1 MKGEPLMKVRRSAY
15 ILRAMG
21 CLVFGVCVSSLAVAQ
36 DAKPFDGKDTMQ
48 QLLAEVR
55 MLRQALEAVQRI
67 NMDTYRSQ
75 LLVDRVR
82 ASREEIRRLN
92 ASLNDAREMLRRT
105 QQTIPNFTEQVKMQE
120 TQLQLEVDQSK
131 RATWEFEL
139 KRSKEALEN
148 YKSQIEPMKER
159 EQQMQADLNKEKA
172 QLEELEG
179 RLEMLERSIENDR
192 QKLDKDAP
200 KPKTP

>member
-1 MKGEPLMKVRRSAY
+1 MTLRR
-15 ILRAMG
+15 RARLFRAAAAG
-21 CLVFGVCVSSLAVAQ
+21 VFGLCLVSLAVGQ
-36 DAKPFDGKDTMQ
+36 EAKSPDSKDTMQ
-48 QLLAEVR
+48 QLLTEVR

-67 NMDTYRSQ
+67 NVDTYRSQ

-82 ASREEIRRLN
+82 SSREEIRRLTT
-92 ASLNDAREMLRRT
+92 SLNDAREMLRRT
-105 QQTIPNFTEQVKMQE
+105 QQTIPSFTEQVKMQE

-159 EQQMQADLNKEKA
+159 EAQLQADLNKEKA
-172 QLEELEG
+172 QLDELEG
-179 RLEMLERSIENDR
+179 RLNLLERLIENDR

-200 KPKTP
+200 GTKTP

>member
-1 MKGEPLMKVRRSAY
+1 MKVRKSAC
-15 ILRAMG
+15 ILRAVG

-36 DAKPFDGKDTMQ
+36 DAKPSDSKDTLQ

-67 NMDTYRSQ
+67 NVDTYRSQ

-82 ASREEIRRLN
+82 ASREEIRRLTT
-92 ASLNDAREMLRRT
+92 SLNDAREMLRRT
-105 QQTIPNFTEQVKMQE
+105 QYTIPSFTEQVKMQE
-120 TQLQLEVDQSK
+120 TQLQLEVDPAK
-131 RATWEFEL
+131 RAPLEFEL
-139 KRSKEALEN
+139 KRTKDALEN
-148 YKSQIEPMKER
+148 YKSQIDPLKER
-159 EQQMQADLNKEKA
+159 EQQVQADLNREKA

-192 QKLDKDAP
+192 QRLDKDAQ
-200 KPKTP
+200 KSKTP